1 MAGNRLLTLKTERD
15 ELVDRLLNNKQSE
28 KAKIL
33 VQIMDLDENINQ
45 VLEDEKKD
53 NRKNFI

>member
-45 VLEDEKKD
+45 VLEDGKKD